1 MQKQLQ
7 TVKIVFISHALTAD
21 SGHRSLF
28 RFDHVFNLLNFYC
41 FFSFSFLPWLWQA
54 RFTKGNGAKGLG
66 FSIVG
71 GVDSPKGSM
80 GIYVK
85 TVYAHGQA
93 AEKGTLREGKIKL
106 HTIISHWLATKPMCD
121 Q

>member
-1 MQKQLQ
+1 MK
-7 TVKIVFISHALTAD
+7 
-21 SGHRSLF
+21 
-28 RFDHVFNLLNFYC
+28 
-41 FFSFSFLPWLWQA
+41 A

-85 TVYAHGQA
+85 TVYGHGQA
-93 AEKGTLREGKIKL
+93 AEKGTLKEGNRVL
-106 HTIISHWLATKPMCD
+106 QLLACNATSAPCKFYSY
-121 Q
+121 QIY

>member
-1 MQKQLQ
+1 M
-7 TVKIVFISHALTAD
+7 
-21 SGHRSLF
+21 
-28 RFDHVFNLLNFYC
+28 
-41 FFSFSFLPWLWQA
+41 QA

-93 AEKGTLREGKIKL
+93 AEKGTLKEGKA
-106 HTIISHWLATKPMCD
+106 TI
-121 Q
+121 

>member
-1 MQKQLQ
+1 MCAE
-7 TVKIVFISHALTAD
+7 KIII
-21 SGHRSLF
+21 
-28 RFDHVFNLLNFYC
+28 
-41 FFSFSFLPWLWQA
+41 FFSFSNLQA

-93 AEKGTLREGKIKL
+93 AQKGTLREGTMRHL
-106 HTIISHWLATKPMCD
+106 
-121 Q
+121 

>member
-1 MQKQLQ
+1 M
-7 TVKIVFISHALTAD
+7 
-21 SGHRSLF
+21 
-28 RFDHVFNLLNFYC
+28 
-41 FFSFSFLPWLWQA
+41 QA

-93 AEKGTLREGKIKL
+93 AEKGTLKEGKHSIAIEIYYLKPRK
-106 HTIISHWLATKPMCD
+106 TIDNCVGFANIFI
-121 Q
+121 

>member
-1 MQKQLQ
+1 M
-7 TVKIVFISHALTAD
+7 
-21 SGHRSLF
+21 
-28 RFDHVFNLLNFYC
+28 
-41 FFSFSFLPWLWQA
+41 QA

-93 AEKGTLREGKIKL
+93 AEKGTLREGNIYTPSVRSFIHSFDSPL
-106 HTIISHWLATKPMCD
+106 HLFQCSMEKKKKKTSNFYFSKKFLTQFMVFTLFFFFFLLLVFVL
-121 Q
+121 

>member
-1 MQKQLQ
+1 ML
-7 TVKIVFISHALTAD
+7 VF
-21 SGHRSLF
+21 F
-28 RFDHVFNLLNFYC
+28 KF
-41 FFSFSFLPWLWQA
+41 QA

-85 TVYAHGQA
+85 TVYGHGQA
-93 AEKGTLREGKIKL
+93 AEKGTLKEGMQHMTAIHRVL
-106 HTIISHWLATKPMCD
+106 VLWEFQTI
-121 Q
+121 